1 MIIWITGISG
11 SGKTTL
17 ALQLIK
23 KLKIKNKNIVNVDGD
38 IIRDLFGNDLKYD
51 IQSRVT
57 QIKRIQKLCIFLS
70 RQNIITVVSALY
82 SSEELLN
89 WNRKNFKKYFEIYL
103 KASIDLAIK
112 RDVKGLYKKFKEKKE
127 KNIVGLDIP
136 WNEPI
141 NYDLKVDMDK
151 SPTVEETLNKV
162 FEKIDIIDL

>member
-51 IQSRVT
+51 IQSRIT
-57 QIKRIQKLCIFLS
+57 QIKRIQKLCIFLN
-70 RQNIITVVSALY
+70 RQKIITVVSALY

-89 WNRKNFKKYFEIYL
+89 WNRKNFKNYFEIYL
-103 KASIDLAIK
+103 KASVDLAVK

-136 WNEPI
+136 WNEPVK
-141 NYDLKVDMDK
+141 YDLKVDMDK
-151 SPTVEETLNKV
+151 SPTIEETVNKV

>member
-23 KLKIKNKNIVNVDGD
+23 KLKIKNKNIVNIDGD

-51 IQSRVT
+51 VQSRVN
-57 QIKRIQKLCIFLS
+57 QIKRIQKLCTFLS
-70 RQNIITVVSALY
+70 NQKIITVVSALY
-82 SSEELLN
+82 SSEKLLN

-103 KASIDLAIK
+103 KVSIDLAAK
-112 RDVKGLYKKFKEKKE
+112 RDVKGLYKKFQEKKE
-127 KNIVGLDIP
+127 KNVVGLDIP

-141 NYDLKVDMDK
+141 KYDLKIDMDK
-151 SPTVEETLNKV
+151 SPTIDEAVNKV
-162 FEKIDIIDL
+162 LEKIGIIDC

>member
-1 MIIWITGISG
+1 MVIWITGISG

>member
-1 MIIWITGISG
+1 MIIWIKVYLDQANYFSF
-11 SGKTTL
+11 
-17 ALQLIK
+17 QLIK

-136 WNEPI
+136 WNEPVK
-141 NYDLKVDMDK
+141 YDLKVDMDK

>member
-51 IQSRVT
+51 IQSRIT
-57 QIKRIQKLCIFLS
+57 QIKRIQKLCIFLN

>member
-23 KLKIKNKNIVNVDGD
+23 KLKIKNKNIFNVDGD

-51 IQSRVT
+51 IQSRIT
-57 QIKRIQKLCIFLS
+57 QIKRIQKLCILLN
-70 RQNIITVVSALY
+70 RQKIITVVSALY

-103 KASIDLAIK
+103 KASVDLAIK

-136 WNEPI
+136 WNEPVK
-141 NYDLKVDMDK
+141 YDLKVDMDK
-151 SPTVEETLNKV
+151 SPTIEETVNEV
-162 FEKIDIIDL
+162 FEKIDIIDF

>member
-38 IIRDLFGNDLKYD
+38 SIRDLFGNDLKYD
-51 IQSRVT
+51 IQSRIT
-57 QIKRIQKLCIFLS
+57 QIKRIQKLCIFLN
-70 RQNIITVVSALY
+70 RQKIITVVSALY

-103 KASIDLAIK
+103 KTSIDLAIK

-136 WNEPI
+136 WNESVKC
-141 NYDLKVDMDK
+141 DLKVDMDK
-151 SPTVEETLNKV
+151 SPTIEETVNKV
-162 FEKIDIIDL
+162 FEKINIIDF

>member
-51 IQSRVT
+51 IQSRIT
-57 QIKRIQKLCIFLS
+57 QIKRIQKLCIFLN

-141 NYDLKVDMDK
+141 KYDLKVDMDK
-151 SPTVEETLNKV
+151 SPTIEETVNKV